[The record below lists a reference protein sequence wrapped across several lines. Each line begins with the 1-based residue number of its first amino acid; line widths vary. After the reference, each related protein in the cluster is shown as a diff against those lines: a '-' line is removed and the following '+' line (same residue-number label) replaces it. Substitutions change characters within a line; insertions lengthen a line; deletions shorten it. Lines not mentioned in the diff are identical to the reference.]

1 MTEAEIMQIA
11 IGAILD
17 GDEEKALS
25 AAQQAVQMEMDLVAI
40 LNDGFS
46 EGIRQVGALFER
58 GEKFLPELIEAA
70 MIMEKASAILNEAIM
85 KDSAGGSSKKG
96 TMVIATV
103 EGDVHDIGK
112 GIVIS
117 LIKTQGIQVIDL
129 GRDVGTDSIIEG
141 ALQHE
146 ADIIGTS
153 ALLTSTLKAQKD
165 LEEELRK
172 RGLRD
177 RFKTIVGG
185 APVTQKFA
193 DKIGADAYA
202 EDAAEA
208 VVKVLELL
216 NSINR

>member
-1 MTEAEIMQIA
+1 
-11 IGAILD
+11 
-17 GDEEKALS
+17 
-25 AAQQAVQMEMDLVAI
+25 
-40 LNDGFS
+40 
-46 EGIRQVGALFER
+46 
-58 GEKFLPELIEAA
+58 
-70 MIMEKASAILNEAIM
+70 M
-85 KDSAGGSSKKG
+85 KDNAASFSNKG

-117 LIKTQGIQVIDL
+117 LIKTQGVNVVDL
-129 GRDVGTDSIIEG
+129 GRDMGTASIIEG
-141 ALQHE
+141 ALEHN
-146 ADIIGTS
+146 ANIIGTS
-153 ALLTSTLKAQKD
+153 ALLTSTLNEQKK

-193 DKIGADAYA
+193 DKIGSDAYA

-216 NSINR
+216 GKN

>member
-1 MTEAEIMQIA
+1 MSEKEILQSA
-11 IGAILD
+11 VNAILD
-17 GDEEKALS
+17 GDEEKAL
-25 AAQQAVQMEMDLVAI
+25 ATAREAVESKTDLMVV

-46 EGIRQVGALFER
+46 EGIRQVGNLFER
-58 GEKFLPELIEAA
+58 GERFLPELIEAA
-70 MIMEKASAILNEAIM
+70 MIMEKVTAILNEAIL
-85 KDSAGGSSKKG
+85 KENSDTVSKKG

-117 LIKTQGIQVIDL
+117 LIKTQGINVVDL
-129 GRDVGTDSIIEG
+129 GRDIGTEAIIEG
-141 ALQHE
+141 AVQHN

-153 ALLTSTLKAQKD
+153 ALLTSTLNGQKK
-165 LEEELRK
+165 LEEELRN

-216 NSINR
+216 AVKS

>member
-1 MTEAEIMQIA
+1 MSEKEIMQSSID
-11 IGAILD
+11 AILE
-17 GDEEKALS
+17 GNEGKAL
-25 AAQQAVQMEMDLVAI
+25 ATAREAVDMGADLVAV

-46 EGIRQVGALFER
+46 EGIRQVGNLFER

-70 MIMEKASAILNEAIM
+70 MIMEKVSAIINEAIL
-85 KDSAGGSSKKG
+85 KDSSVGATKIG

-117 LIKTQGIQVIDL
+117 LIKTQGVNVIDL
-129 GRDVGTDSIIEG
+129 GRDVGTEAIIEG
-141 ALQHE
+141 ALEHE
-146 ADIIGTS
+146 AGIIGTS
-153 ALLTSTLKAQKD
+153 ALLTSTLNGQKK
-165 LEEELRK
+165 LEEELRN
-172 RGLRD
+172 RGLRN

-208 VVKVLELL
+208 VVRVLELL
-216 NSINR
+216 GKSN

>member
-1 MTEAEIMQIA
+1 MSKREILNSA
-11 IGAILD
+11 IRSILD
-17 GDEEKALS
+17 SDEEKAL
-25 AAQQAVQMEMDLVAI
+25 AVAHKAIDDGLDLMDV
-40 LNDGFS
+40 LNEGFS
-46 EGIRQVGALFER
+46 EGIRQVGDLFER

-70 MIMEKASAILNEAIM
+70 MIMEKVTAVLNEEIIKKM
-85 KDSAGGSSKKG
+85 PGGIANKG

-117 LIKTQGIQVIDL
+117 MIKTQGINVIDL
-129 GRDVGTDSIIEG
+129 GRDVGIETIIEG
-141 ALQHE
+141 ALE
-146 ADIIGTS
+146 YDADIIGTS
-153 ALLTSTLKAQKD
+153 ALLTSTIGGMKK
-165 LEEELRK
+165 LEEELRS

-177 RFKTIVGG
+177 RFRTIVGG

-208 VVKVLELL
+208 VVRVLELL
-216 NSINR
+216 DSSTG